1 MNFILVYSSE
11 KSILQDVEKL
21 YGKDAGFRI
30 EREYN
35 QAKLLIYSD
44 TKIEHLN
51 VVNVVND
58 IGDIDYGSEDNF
70 LANTHDTIA
79 AKMVV
84 NDNYIKFRTDY
95 LGLLPLYYHKTE
107 ASTIISSNIFLIN
120 NVIKTSYCEES
131 LWDSLIFKKPFNKN
145 TWFSNI
151 YCTMPNELVVVDL
164 AAGITTLSEGRL
176 EENVFSG
183 QDKDY
188 VGEAIDFFHK
198 AHQVI
203 TKKNLPLAISLS
215 AGSDSRTA
223 LAGVMS
229 MNTDFTAYSWGADY
243 YRETRMIKHLT
254 EKLGINWKLM
264 SFEGFKE
271 AEEYYLSLS
280 QLTSNG
286 LSLQRSPHHFFMH
299 TKMAHGSAVFEGN
312 GGSEF
317 LKAEITDLF
326 YTDAYRD
333 IIARNNEPGE
343 YLNRVFSF
351 FSDDYK
357 TKIIQY
363 IMDNY
368 SSYLVDFKT
377 PGGYEMHRNFLLQF
391 VPTRAF
397 TGMFNSAIYA
407 GLSLYEPFF
416 SRNMMMTTFA
426 NNFGLKTAT
435 LMSGFSQLDLS
446 VGFPGKV
453 KDIIPQARMVENLYP
468 KLLKTQL
475 DRGFSMKQALYPF
488 DITKLDDIRK
498 LGILRK
504 VLPMGFKRYIKAQ
517 KQKLSKQKVFR
528 GQTDYSQTSFLDLDS
543 NINPLLQANL
553 KPAYKRDNR
562 CVEDLSVCL
571 NSMTYVKADDIWK
584 LLSEKKAP
592 FSPTN

>member
-333 IIARNNEPGE
+333 IIARNNE
-343 YLNRVFSF
+343 
-351 FSDDYK
+351 
-357 TKIIQY
+357 
-363 IMDNY
+363 
-368 SSYLVDFKT
+368 
-377 PGGYEMHRNFLLQF
+377 
-391 VPTRAF
+391 
-397 TGMFNSAIYA
+397 TG
-407 GLSLYEPFF
+407 
-416 SRNMMMTTFA
+416 
-426 NNFGLKTAT
+426 
-435 LMSGFSQLDLS
+435 
-446 VGFPGKV
+446 
-453 KDIIPQARMVENLYP
+453 
-468 KLLKTQL
+468 
-475 DRGFSMKQALYPF
+475 
-488 DITKLDDIRK
+488 
-498 LGILRK
+498 
-504 VLPMGFKRYIKAQ
+504 
-517 KQKLSKQKVFR
+517 
-528 GQTDYSQTSFLDLDS
+528 
-543 NINPLLQANL
+543 
-553 KPAYKRDNR
+553 
-562 CVEDLSVCL
+562 
-571 NSMTYVKADDIWK
+571 
-584 LLSEKKAP
+584 
-592 FSPTN
+592 